1 MNVSG
6 YLETEKEAAVGDVN
20 QHRLG
25 TSSDL
30 ARSLAKSQGPEKRGV
45 LENMDNT
52 RTRLVEV
59 HQVKFGPKEYRIAQG
74 IVAGKSNKQI
84 AELEHTS
91 EQVIKNYSR
100 KIYAKTRVAGIGN
113 ERVLFV
119 LWWLGKNINEN
130 NGEKLNA

>member
-1 MNVSG
+1 MNVSS

-25 TSSDL
+25 TGSDL
-30 ARSLAKSQGPEKRGV
+30 ASSLAESQGSEKRGV

-59 HQVKFGPKEYRIAQG
+59 HQVKFGQKEYRIAQG
-74 IVAGKSNKQI
+74 IVAGLSNKEI
-84 AELEHTS
+84 AEIEHTS
-91 EQVIKNYSR
+91 EQVVKNYSR
-100 KIYAKTRVAGIGN
+100 KIYSKAGVSGGIGN
-113 ERVLFV
+113 ERVKFV
-119 LWWLGKNINEN
+119 LWWFKNTNEN